1 MQDVKSKTS
10 SEGGDTSIS
19 HTDNTVPAISLESRD
34 DVMKENDDSVNLS
47 DSKDTTNSEKVN
59 SLEQEN
65 TTLQVVIR
73 TLYSKG
79 KEFTS
84 KLFQRSFFDVAQT
97 PKFMQDLGLR
107 GDKFTIKYGVISR
120 HLGKDS
126 SHTLTER
133 DWERLP
139 QALQNPFAISKLT
152 DKNDAY
158 RIYTTLQTENG
169 EFIVVGVDVKSV
181 GREIEVNAIST
192 VFGRRNNAN
201 LPQNEDVIYKS
212 KEITLEQSA
221 LLERPNFVQYPII
234 QEFSDGKDTTNSKKV
249 NSLEQ
254 ENTNAT
260 KNKNAEWSDI
270 RKTATKSIGFF
281 PKEWAGLNHRLLN

>member
-1 MQDVKSKTS
+1 
-10 SEGGDTSIS
+10 
-19 HTDNTVPAISLESRD
+19 
-34 DVMKENDDSVNLS
+34 
-47 DSKDTTNSEKVN
+47 
-59 SLEQEN
+59 
-65 TTLQVVIR
+65 
-73 TLYSKG
+73 
-79 KEFTS
+79 
-84 KLFQRSFFDVAQT
+84 
-97 PKFMQDLGLR
+97 MQDLGLR
-107 GDKFTIKYGVISR
+107 GDKFTIKYGVILR
-120 HLGKDS
+120 PFGKDS

-181 GREIEVNAIST
+181 GREIEVNAISI

-234 QEFSDGKDTTNSKKV
+234 QEFSDSKDTTNSKKV

-260 KNKNAEWSDI
+260 KNTNAELHKKKSSPETASVQKEHQPTAISSDDVAKVLQDI
-270 RKTATKSIGFF
+270 VTTKENFSKIVDENGE
-281 PKEWAGLNHRLLN
+281 PLVVYHGIEKIKVVHPL

>member
-1 MQDVKSKTS
+1 
-10 SEGGDTSIS
+10 
-19 HTDNTVPAISLESRD
+19 
-34 DVMKENDDSVNLS
+34 
-47 DSKDTTNSEKVN
+47 
-59 SLEQEN
+59 
-65 TTLQVVIR
+65 
-73 TLYSKG
+73 
-79 KEFTS
+79 
-84 KLFQRSFFDVAQT
+84 
-97 PKFMQDLGLR
+97 MQDLGLR

-120 HLGKDS
+120 HFGKDS

-133 DWERLP
+133 DRERLP

-181 GREIEVNAIST
+181 GREIAVNAISI

-234 QEFSDGKDTTNSKKV
+234 QEFSDSKDTTNTEKV
-249 NSLEQ
+249 KSLEQ

-260 KNKNAEWSDI
+260 KNKMQNYI
-270 RKTATKSIGFF
+270 KRNHHLKPRPFKKNINQLPFQVMTLQRYYKILYYQRKFF
-281 PKEWAGLNHRLLN
+281 KNS